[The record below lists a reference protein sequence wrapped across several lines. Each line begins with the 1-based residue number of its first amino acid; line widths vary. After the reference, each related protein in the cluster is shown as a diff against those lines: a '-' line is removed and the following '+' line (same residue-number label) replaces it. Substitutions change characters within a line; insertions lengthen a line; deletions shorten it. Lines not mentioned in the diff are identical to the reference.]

1 MTQKLDKNPTEEGFT
16 IMIGEVDG
24 VFDHFNQQQM
34 SILKQSVNAF
44 LEGGS
49 FDLSELQR
57 VF

>member
-16 IMIGEVDG
+16 IMMGEVDG
-24 VFDHFNQQQM
+24 VFDHFNIQQM
-34 SILKQSVNAF
+34 AIIKQSINVF